1 MKKLMAVLIVAAT
14 LTLTAG
20 SLLAHHGRGATYDAD
35 KEVTLTG
42 TVTELAWRNPHV
54 AIYMDVKGKDGKVV
68 NWAFESSNVST
79 MSREGWNRTILK
91 PGQEITVTFNPA
103 APGRQSGLSGP
114 SNLRTGRKSGPA
126 GTRIR
131 STNRRST

>member
-1 MKKLMAVLIVAAT
+1 MKKLMAFLIVAAT
-14 LTLTAG
+14 LTLTPG

-54 AIYMDVKGKDGKVV
+54 AIYMDVKGKDGKVI

-103 APGRQSGLSGP
+103 RAGAPIGVV
-114 SNLRTGRKSGPA
+114 RTVKLADGKEIR
-126 GTRIR
+126 TRGNANTID
-131 STNRRST
+131 

>member
-1 MKKLMAVLIVAAT
+1 MKKFTAFLVVAAT

-20 SLLAHHGRGATYDAD
+20 SLFAHHGRGATYDAD

-42 TVTELAWRNPHV
+42 VVTELAWRNPHV
-54 AIYMDVKGKDGKVV
+54 AIYMDVKDKDGKIV

-91 PGQEITVTFNPA
+91 PGQEITVTFNPSRA
-103 APGRQSGLSGP
+103 GAPIGIVRSVKLADG
-114 SNLRTGRKSGPA
+114 KE
-126 GTRIR
+126 IR
-131 STNRRST
+131 SRGNANTID

>member
-1 MKKLMAVLIVAAT
+1 MKKFTAFLVVAAT
-14 LTLTAG
+14 LTLAAG

-42 TVTELAWRNPHV
+42 VVTELAWRNPHV
-54 AIYMDVKGKDGKVV
+54 AIYLDVKGQDGKVV

-91 PGQEITVTFNPA
+91 PGQEITVTFNPSRA
-103 APGRQSGLSGP
+103 GAPIGIVRSVKLADG
-114 SNLRTGRKSGPA
+114 KE
-126 GTRIR
+126 IR
-131 STNRRST
+131 SRGNANTID